1 MSDGSGLKPQALGG
15 RFKFGGLD
23 TAAVARA
30 EAALKSRSVNFD
42 QWMVDELAK
51 LEAARDA
58 IRAEGYNAATAE
70 ALYRRAHDI
79 KGLGTTYGYPLV
91 TRIGS
96 SLCWLLHEAESR
108 LSAPVALVEAHVDAI
123 SASVRRNIRS
133 DADTTGRALAEEL
146 EVQTARIM
154 RHAA

>member
-30 EAALKSRSVNFD
+30 EAALKSLSVNFD

-108 LSAPVALVEAHVDAI
+108 LSAPVALVEAHVDDN
-123 SASVRRNIRS
+123 SATVRRNIRS
-133 DADTTGRALAEEL
+133 DAETTGRELAEEL
-146 EVQTARIM
+146 EAQTARIM

>member
-1 MSDGSGLKPQALGG
+1 MSDNAGLKPQALGG

-23 TAAVARA
+23 SAAVARA
-30 EAALKSRSVNFD
+30 EAALKNLSVNFD

-51 LEAARDA
+51 LEAARDVV
-58 IRAEGYNAATAE
+58 RAQGYTVATAD

-91 TRIGS
+91 TRIGT
-96 SLCWLLHEAESR
+96 SLCGLLHDPDTR
-108 LSAPVALVEAHVDAI
+108 MSAPLALIEAHIEGIVAAVRGDIRTDETAAGRDLAEDLEAKA
-123 SASVRRNIRS
+123 ASV
-133 DADTTGRALAEEL
+133 T
-146 EVQTARIM
+146 